1 MPYFFDFASD
11 ATPDDLMGR
20 GFGRRRRMKRKR
32 AAAATY
38 ADAGDAIIYGAA
50 SGFDAARG
58 FSLEP
63 LESSG
68 LNAAD
73 ALEAKREE
81 IYNRLRAAKE
91 QRTARQAR
99 AAAKPLGSSKKRRM
113 RKRKRR
119 LLKRRRK

>member
-32 AAAATY
+32 AAAHTY
-38 ADAGDAIIYGAA
+38 ASAGDAI
-50 SGFDAARG
+50 DVEAARG
-58 FSLEP
+58 FARGFVLEP

-68 LNAAD
+68 LDAAD

-91 QRTARQAR
+91 QRAARQAR
-99 AAAKPLGSSKKRRM
+99 AAAKPLGSSKERRM
-113 RKRKRR
+113 RKRKRG